1 MAESI
6 SKSNRKRY
14 LVNGSYQIRHAL
26 KLSLLCT
33 LMCGGA
39 AWYLSQALNDHS
51 GTLEHLTASEK
62 ELDEAAGDVLLLLLN
77 MPETNSEEHAELR
90 RQFSRRSKLRQSKQ
104 AANQKL
110 IAHNA
115 NVKLTLAM
123 AVFVLIAFV
132 FIWSI
137 IGSHRI
143 AGPLYVLKEQLI
155 AMRDGKP
162 ISQRSLR
169 KNDEFQDVY
178 AVLMEIA
185 EKQKGPDSVSP

>member
-33 LMCGGA
+33 LMCGGTT
-39 AWYLSQALNDHS
+39 WYLNQTLNEHS
-51 GTLEHLTASEK
+51 DTLEHLTAAEK
-62 ELDEAAGDVLLLLLN
+62 KLDDAAGDVLLLLLN
-77 MPETNSEEHAELR
+77 LPETNSEEQTELR
-90 RQFSRRSKLRQSKQ
+90 RQFSRRSELRQSKQ
-104 AANQKL
+104 AVNQKL

-115 NVKLTLAM
+115 NVKLALALV
-123 AVFVLIAFV
+123 VFVLIAFV

-137 IGSHRI
+137 ISSHRI
-143 AGPLYVLKEQLI
+143 AGPLYVLKQQLI

-162 ISQRSLR
+162 ISERSLR

-178 AVLMEIA
+178 TVLMEIY
-185 EKQKGPDSVSP
+185 EKQKGPGSVSP